1 MLNINPR
8 MVPRLDELETD
19 LLARRERAKAEN
31 WLGEVEGLGL
41 TLSFL
46 RAKRDQAQRQAS
58 R

>member
-19 LLARRERAKAEN
+19 LLARRERAKAKN